1 MNLFLV
7 ILLAVA
13 SNASISPLFNAE
25 NKIDGSYVVVLK
37 DDVSVYRVIIMLD
50 NSPFFSSIGGRI
62 NRVYGSSLN
71 GFSAT
76 LSKSALGFIRKMS
89 CVRFVE
95 EDSLFQMQSVAS
107 WGLDRI
113 DRRSLTLD
121 GIYSPRGNGEDAH
134 IYVLDTGIT
143 TTHEDFGGR
152 ASTSSDMDFVNGNG
166 VDCNG
171 HGTHCAGVAAGHTYG
186 VASSANVYGVR
197 VLSCMGYGSLS
208 GILDGMNYVINNGA
222 RPAVAS
228 MSIGGS
234 KSAAQDEAVTNMNN
248 AGIPVIVAAGNS
260 NTDACSVSPS
270 GAVDAFTVAG
280 SDINDNRL
288 STSNYGSCVDIFAPG
303 VSITSAWHSSPT
315 ASATLTGSSV
325 ATSHVAGAAAVIFGL
340 NPDYTAI
347 DVKQILTNDATVDA
361 IVNPADTVNKFLFIG

>member
-1 MNLFLV
+1 
-7 ILLAVA
+7 
-13 SNASISPLFNAE
+13 
-25 NKIDGSYVVVLK
+25 
-37 DDVSVYRVIIMLD
+37 
-50 NSPFFSSIGGRI
+50 
-62 NRVYGSSLN
+62 
-71 GFSAT
+71 
-76 LSKSALGFIRKMS
+76 MS

-113 DRRSLTLD
+113 DQRSLTLD
-121 GIYSPRGNGEDAH
+121 GIYSPRGNGEGAH
-134 IYVLDTGIT
+134 TYVLDTGIT

-171 HGTHCAGVAAGHTYG
+171 HGTHFAGVAAGLTYG

-197 VLSCMGYGSLS
+197 VPSCMGYGSLS
-208 GILDGMNYVINNGA
+208 GILDGMNYVINNGV

-260 NTDACSVSPS
+260 NTDACSVSIS

-288 STSNYGSCVDIFAPG
+288 STSNYGSCVNIFAPG
-303 VSITSAWHSSPT
+303 VSITSAWHTSPT

-325 ATSHVAGAAAVIFGL
+325 ATPHVAGFNCTTRCNQIHKEKQKVRIFSLTGAAAVIFGL
-340 NPDYTAI
+340 NPGNTAI
-347 DVKQILTNDATVDA
+347 DVKHGLTNDATVDA
-361 IVNPADTVNKFLFIG
+361 ILNPADTVNKLLFIG